1 VRETISNGRTNPK
14 RNGESTRLDVMDAGL
29 LIVTATM
36 TISVKKIIQKSY
48 GMNRKRLVREIS
60 VPDYANNI

>member
-1 VRETISNGRTNPK
+1 
-14 RNGESTRLDVMDAGL
+14 MDAGL